1 MMAREDFVN
10 VKLTKFGKQ
19 AAGGAPIQVHA
30 GNHSFYFEPD
40 EVKMVTRAFE
50 WERVLKNE
58 HFNGHPLFEIAFSK
72 EDEQEHVAELRAE
85 GIDATATPDGI
96 LVKELKIEEVGN

>member
-1 MMAREDFVN
+1 MAGKDFVN
-10 VKLTKFGKQ
+10 VRLTEFGVQQ
-19 AAGGAPIQVHA
+19 AGSGRVQVHA

-58 HFNGHPLFEIAFSK
+58 HVNGHPLFEIVTEAVAT
-72 EDEQEHVAELRAE
+72 EEEQPLTTE
-85 GIDATATPDGI
+85 GTETT
-96 LVKELKIEEVGN
+96 EVGIE

>member
-1 MMAREDFVN
+1 MAREDFVN
-10 VKLTKFGKQ
+10 VKLTEFGKQ
-19 AAGGAPIQVHA
+19 AAGGARVQVHA

-58 HFNGHPLFEIAFSK
+58 HFNGHPLFEIVFS
-72 EDEQEHVAELRAE
+72 EEYEQEHVAELRAE
-85 GIDATATPDGI
+85 GIDATETPNAI
-96 LVKELKIEEVGN
+96 EVKMPDMEVSN